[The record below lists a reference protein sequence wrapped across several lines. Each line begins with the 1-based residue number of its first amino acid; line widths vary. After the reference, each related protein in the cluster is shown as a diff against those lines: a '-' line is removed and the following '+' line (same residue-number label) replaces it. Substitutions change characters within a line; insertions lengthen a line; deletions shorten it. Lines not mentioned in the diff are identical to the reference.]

1 MGEIL
6 RSFSKPKKSQNAF
19 FWRENMFK
27 ALGDFS
33 KSGFCGLYNQSHDVP
48 TPPLPLPNCCFN
60 DVNQVLYIT
69 HVLQVVSLTSKDYE
83 VALHMKKKKKDFLQ

>member
-1 MGEIL
+1 
-6 RSFSKPKKSQNAF
+6 
-19 FWRENMFK
+19 MFK

-33 KSGFCGLYNQSHDVP
+33 ESDFCGLYNQSHDVP
-48 TPPLPLPNCCFN
+48 TPPTTCFN

-83 VALHMKKKKKDFLQ
+83 VAIHMKISK